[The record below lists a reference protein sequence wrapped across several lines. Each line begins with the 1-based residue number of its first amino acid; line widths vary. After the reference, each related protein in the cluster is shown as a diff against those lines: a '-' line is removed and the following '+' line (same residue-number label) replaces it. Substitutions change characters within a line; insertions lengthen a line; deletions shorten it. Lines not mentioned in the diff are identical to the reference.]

1 MRGVLVS
8 YDGGARWRALG
19 KPGEPDYPSFTAMT
33 ITFDPQPILVVG
45 IRDEGGWRYATD

>member
-1 MRGVLVS
+1 
-8 YDGGARWRALG
+8 
-19 KPGEPDYPSFTAMT
+19 MT